1 MNEASGRYRN
11 PALAAL
17 LVATAALAGCND
29 TQAPPPQ
36 PIRPVLS
43 VIAEPR
49 PQQRLTI
56 AGTVQ
61 PQIRTDMSFRV
72 LGRVIA
78 RDVRVGDRVAKNQ
91 LLAAIDPTQLELA
104 VRAARADLVSAQA
117 QLVNAQATETRQ
129 RALLES
135 RTATEATFETA
146 EQAREAAQA
155 SAARAAASLAKAQE
169 QLGYARILAE
179 FDGVVTAIGAEV
191 GQVASPGMAVVS
203 IARPDLRD
211 AVVDVPDGI
220 GGQLAVGTRFD
231 VVLQVNP
238 ALKVRGEVREI
249 APQADPAT
257 RSLRIKIALRDAPEA
272 FRLGATITATLKTRT
287 PPRIELPRSTLV
299 ERDGKT
305 LLWVVDPATSTVALR
320 EVRLGDRT
328 EQTIVVAGGLE
339 AGARVV
345 TAGVNSLSAGQ
356 KVRVEEGPRS

>member
-1 MNEASGRYRN
+1 MSRRTHRRQGL
-11 PALAAL
+11 ALAL
-17 LVATAALAGCND
+17 LFTTAGLAGCNNK
-29 TQAPPPQ
+29 QAEPAEPVR
-36 PIRPVLS
+36 PILS
-43 VIAEPR
+43 IVAEPR
-49 PQQRLTI
+49 PAQRLSV

-72 LGRVIA
+72 LGRIIA
-78 RDVRVGDRVAKNQ
+78 RDVRVGDLVTKNQ

-104 VRAARADLVSAQA
+104 VRATRADLVSAQA

-169 QLGYARILAE
+169 QLGYARIRAE
-179 FDGVVTAIGAEV
+179 FDGVVTTIGAEV
-191 GQVASPGMAVVS
+191 GQVVSPGSPVVS

-211 AVVDVPDGI
+211 AVVDIPDGI
-220 GGQLAVGTRFD
+220 GSHLAIGAPFE

-238 ALKVRGEVREI
+238 TLKVRGEIREI
-249 APQADPAT
+249 APQADPVT

-272 FRLGATITATLKTRT
+272 FRLGATITATLKARSQ
-287 PPRIELPRSTLV
+287 PRIELPRSALV
-299 ERDGKT
+299 ERDGKAMV
-305 LLWVVDPATSTVALR
+305 WIVDPATSTVALR
-320 EVRLGDRT
+320 EIWLGTRND
-328 EQTIVVAGGLE
+328 QSIVVVGGLE

-345 TAGVNSLSAGQ
+345 AAGVNSLSPGQ
-356 KVRVEEGPRS
+356 KVRVEEGNRS